1 MRYIISKKQGITT
14 IEVIGYNIFFGY
26 DQSDDYLVFRNNLE
40 LKGIDAFVDLL
51 ITDHN
56 TAFVNFCSN

>member
-1 MRYIISKKQGITT
+1 MRYIISEKQGITT

-26 DQSDDYLVFRNNLE
+26 DQSDDYIQFRNCLAI
-40 LKGIDAFVDLL
+40 KGIDAFIDLL
-51 ITDHN
+51 IIDHN